1 MEIRAFTISY
11 SKQKAKTKKDYEK
24 ILYRKSQ
31 DWEIWLKIASLQKQ
45 SRNTLKLRKNWI
57 RFPATGQEAHVCAP
71 KPVATSLANKV
82 RNIFFILRDEITK
95 INALL
100 AL

>member
-1 MEIRAFTISY
+1 M
-11 SKQKAKTKKDYEK
+11 KK

-31 DWEIWLKIASLQKQ
+31 DWEIWLKIARLQIP
-45 SRNTLKLRKNWI
+45 SRNTLKLRKNWS
-57 RFPATGQEAHVCAP
+57 RFPTTGQEAHVCAP
-71 KPVATSLANKV
+71 KPVGTSLANEV
-82 RNIFFILRDEITK
+82 RNIFLILRDEITT

>member
-1 MEIRAFTISY
+1 M
-11 SKQKAKTKKDYEK
+11 KK

-31 DWEIWLKIASLQKQ
+31 DWEIWLKITRHQKP
-45 SRNTLKLRKNWI
+45 SRNILKLRTNWI
-57 RFPATGQEAHVCAP
+57 RFPTTGQEAHVCAP
-71 KPVATSLANKV
+71 KPVGISLANEA
-82 RNIFFILRDEITK
+82 RNIFLILRDEITK